1 MVSLILFIAESYDE
15 FCLKVHQL
23 SPVTVSIGE
32 LTRGVFR
39 LIFFV
44 RAEVK
49 SWNKRIFI
57 LTSTL
62 PSRT

>member
-1 MVSLILFIAESYDE
+1 MVSLILFIADLS
-15 FCLKVHQL
+15 KVHQL

-57 LTSTL
+57 LTSA
-62 PSRT
+62 